1 MTKIYNIKSYL
12 INDFREWE
20 ERGELIL
27 SPKFQRRRV
36 WSEKAKSYLIDTI
49 LRGLPLPPIFIREK
63 IDLSTKKTIRE
74 VIDGQ
79 QRLATILDYLK
90 DGLKVS
96 KTHNED
102 YGGLYFGQLPEDIQN
117 EILQYEL
124 TVNVVLTPEDKEIL
138 GIFARLNTYTVPLNK
153 NELWN
158 ANYFG
163 LFKQTVHSLARDYY
177 TFWVESKILSE
188 QKITRM
194 GDVDLVSELV
204 IAIIDGIQNRKVIEK
219 YYKKFDDE
227 FEQRKEIENFFKNTI
242 DTIGKI
248 YYEILPSSYF
258 NGLPPFYT
266 LFCVIF
272 DLLYGLKGS
281 DNTRRIKPSDY
292 PKIKTILQEI
302 DSILDIGKTEKKYS
316 DDIKQFLDDCKRHTT
331 VKEVRE
337 RRHRFLIKFILDRLP
352 NV

>member
-1 MTKIYNIKSYL
+1 MNKIYEIKSYS
-12 INDFREWE
+12 INDFKEWK
-20 ERGELIL
+20 ERDELIL
-27 SPKFQRRRV
+27 SPKFQRRHV

-49 LRGLPLPPIFIREK
+49 LRGLPIPPIFIREK
-63 IDLSTKKTIRE
+63 IDLSTKKTVRE

-79 QRLATILDYLK
+79 QRLSTILDYLN
-90 DGLKVS
+90 DGLKVL

-102 YGGLYFGQLPEDIQN
+102 YGDLYFSELPMDIQN
-117 EILQYEL
+117 EILLYNIS
-124 TVNVVLTPEDKEIL
+124 VNAVRLEDKEIL

-158 ANYFG
+158 AKYFG
-163 LFKQTVHSLARDYY
+163 LFKQTVHSLAHDYY
-177 TFWVESKILSE
+177 TFWIESGILSE

-194 GDVDLVSELV
+194 GDVDLVSELL
-204 IAIIDGIQNRKVIEK
+204 IAIIDGIQDKKVIEN
-219 YYKKFDDE
+219 YYKKLDDE
-227 FEQRKEIENFFKNTI
+227 FDQREEVKQKFNNTM

-248 YYEILPSSYF
+248 YYEILPNSYF
-258 NGLPPFYT
+258 NGLPLFYT

-302 DSILDIGKTEKKYS
+302 DSILDISETEKKYS

-331 VKEVRE
+331 VKNVRE
-337 RRHRFLIKFILDRLP
+337 RRHRFLLNFILDRLP
-352 NV
+352 KE